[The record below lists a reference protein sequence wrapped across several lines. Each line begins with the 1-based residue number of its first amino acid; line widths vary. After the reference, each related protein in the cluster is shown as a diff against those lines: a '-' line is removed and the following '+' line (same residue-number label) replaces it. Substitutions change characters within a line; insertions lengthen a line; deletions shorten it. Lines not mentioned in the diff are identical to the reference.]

1 MSNRPMIKMY
11 YISIL
16 LLIFPLGIQAQSID
30 ELMQRAYLHYTEKQY
45 DLAKVDIDEA
55 VANRKG
61 IENPMAWHI
70 RGFVYKDMFIN
81 KDSMNRYSES
91 RDIAV
96 QSLQRSIFLDGEGK
110 FYEMNQLALKY
121 LATSYWNN
129 ASEIINSPNI
139 HTVGEATEYFEKFRA
154 VYDQLNPDSSFVKRD
169 VDFYLALATGNRRI
183 YESDR
188 SANEDYW
195 LQSNNYLKKVLELDP
210 QNFDANY
217 SLGVSY
223 YNKGAHSLEKLPEI
237 EIFDLYR
244 VQGESIRSIQ
254 GALPFMIKAYEINPD
269 RIEAIKGLKWI
280 HFNLHQYEESD
291 KYNQQ
296 LNTLEK

>member
-1 MSNRPMIKMY
+1 MSNRPMIKIY

-30 ELMQRAYLHYTEKQY
+30 ELMQRAYLHFNEKQY
-45 DLAKVDIDEA
+45 DLARADIDEA
-55 VANRKG
+55 VLNRKG
-61 IENPMAWHI
+61 SENPMAWHI
-70 RGFVYKDMFIN
+70 RGFVYKDIFIH
-81 KDSMNRYSES
+81 KDVMNPHSES

-96 QSLQRSIFLDGEGK
+96 ESLQRSIFLDGEGK
-110 FYEMNQLALKY
+110 FYENNQRALKY
-121 LATSYWNN
+121 LATSYWND
-129 ASEIINSPNI
+129 ASEIINNPNI
-139 HTVGEATEYFEKFRA
+139 QTVGDATDYFEKFQA
-154 VYDQLNPDSSFVKRD
+154 VYDQLIPDSSYLKRD
-169 VDFYLALATGNRRI
+169 VDFYLALATALRRI

-188 SANEDYW
+188 AANEEYW

-237 EIFDLYR
+237 EIFDIYR

-254 GALPFMIKAYEINPD
+254 GALPFMIKAYEINPE

-291 KYNQQ
+291 KYDQK
-296 LNTLEK
+296 LNPLDK